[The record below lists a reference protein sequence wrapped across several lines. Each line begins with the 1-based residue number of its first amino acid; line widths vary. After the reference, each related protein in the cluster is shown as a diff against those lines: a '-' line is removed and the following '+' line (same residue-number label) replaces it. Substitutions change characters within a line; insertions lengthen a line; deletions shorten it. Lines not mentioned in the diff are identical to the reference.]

1 MLAKPFSQPRAYFKI
16 GYTMA
21 DAIAIQEPQS
31 HYVNVNGLRLH
42 YLDWGGDG
50 PPILI
55 LHATGF
61 LARIYRPIA
70 EALRAIGHVYAY
82 DQRGHGDSERPTI
95 ENISWYHTAD
105 DLEGFLIAMRLR
117 NIRAFGHSAGGTAIA
132 AVADRRPDLIARAML
147 VEPVLIDPAD
157 PLERPN
163 QLYDRT
169 LRRKASFD
177 SVAAMYANFSAK
189 PPYASWRDDV
199 LRDYCEY
206 GTRADGDGRRTLK
219 CPPAIEAR
227 LYQTARHFDG
237 LGRLLAVTVPTL
249 VVFGAQSDSPG
260 IEFAERIAHGAVNC
274 RTQVAPGCGHLAPM
288 ERPDTIARM
297 AIEFFSAA

>member
-1 MLAKPFSQPRAYFKI
+1 
-16 GYTMA
+16 MA
-21 DAIAIQEPQS
+21 DPIAVKDPQS
-31 HYVNVNGLRLH
+31 NYVKVNGLRLH

-50 PPILI
+50 PPIVI

-82 DQRGHGDSERPTI
+82 DQCGHGDSECPALDA
-95 ENISWYHTAD
+95 ISWYRTAD
-105 DLEGFLIAMRLR
+105 DLEGFLLAMGFSGV
-117 NIRAFGHSAGGTAIA
+117 RAFGHSAGGTAIA
-132 AVADRRPDLIARAML
+132 SVADRRPDLIARAML

-157 PLERPN
+157 PFERPN

-169 LRRKASFD
+169 LKRKASFD
-177 SVAAMYANFSAK
+177 SVAAMYANFAAK
-189 PPYASWRDDV
+189 LPYASWRDDV

-206 GTRADGDGRRTLK
+206 GTRAEGDGRRTLK

-227 LYQTARHFDG
+227 LYQTARDFDG
-237 LGRLLAVTVPTL
+237 LGHLLTATVPML

-260 IEFAERIAHGAVNC
+260 LEFAERIAQGAENRQV
-274 RTQVAPGCGHLAPM
+274 RVAPDCGHLAPM
-288 ERPDTIARM
+288 EQPDAIARM
-297 AIEFFSAA
+297 AVEFFSVA